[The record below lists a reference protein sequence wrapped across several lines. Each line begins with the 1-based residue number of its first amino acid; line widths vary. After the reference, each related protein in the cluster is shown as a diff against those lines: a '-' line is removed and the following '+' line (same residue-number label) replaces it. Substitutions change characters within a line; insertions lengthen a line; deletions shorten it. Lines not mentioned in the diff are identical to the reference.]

1 MLLLPC
7 LQKKERDRARRVYG
21 QSGDASV
28 NPFKP
33 TLSAMSV
40 ACMRPKSAYSLDC
53 CRQPAQD
60 FPHVVDDLL
69 REIGTIGEIPNGS
82 LTARYKPPM
91 SLRWGSGRPNSSRI
105 ERHMLSTVEHAAVTA
120 SSGSY
125 SALSRHDPS
134 PDVRCRSLGPLPCR
148 QAPRSPANA
157 RPPRRGACFA
167 RAVAGRAHPGQGT
180 C

>member
-1 MLLLPC
+1 MSPE
-7 LQKKERDRARRVYG
+7 KERDRARRVYG

-69 REIGTIGEIPNGS
+69 REIGTIRGNPQRFPDGP
-82 LTARYKPPM
+82 YKPPM

-125 SALSRHDPS
+125 SALSSARSKSRRTVSKSRTSALSTSSAITCECAPAATRRMLC
-134 PDVRCRSLGPLPCR
+134 PRRCR
-148 QAPRSPANA
+148 ASPSWT
-157 RPPRRGACFA
+157 RYLLR
-167 RAVAGRAHPGQGT
+167 
-180 C
+180 